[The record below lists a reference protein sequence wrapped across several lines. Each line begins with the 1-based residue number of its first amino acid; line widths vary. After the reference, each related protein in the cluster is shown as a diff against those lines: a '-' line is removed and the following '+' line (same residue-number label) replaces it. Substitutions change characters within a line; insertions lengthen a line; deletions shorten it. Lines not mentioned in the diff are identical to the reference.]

1 MDDLKDQSAVSTTA
15 TNGVVESEEVRAQ
28 EALLGDTDPSLT
40 SADDVAKALN
50 VDPSHGLSEEE
61 AKRRLAKFG
70 PNELAS
76 APPVPKWKKF
86 LAQFQDPLV
95 YLLIAATIIS
105 VIAWFIEKANAQ
117 PGAEGGEVLPFDAI
131 VIILILIVNAV
142 LGYMQEAKAEAAVEA
157 LAQMTAPQT
166 SVLRDGKVMRIN
178 TADVVPGDII
188 VLAEGDSVSA
198 DGRLVNAASL
208 RIAEASL
215 TGESVPVG
223 KKPDTLTEAKALGD
237 RANMIFNGT
246 SVTQGTGRAIVTGT
260 GMNTQVGK
268 IADMLSATEDEK
280 TPLQKEMD
288 YVSKILG
295 IAVCVI
301 AVVVLVALAVL
312 EGFNDVHDV
321 IDSLL
326 LAVSLA
332 VAAVP
337 EGLAA
342 ILTVVLA
349 LGVQRMAAHNA
360 IVKKLHSV
368 ETLGSASVI
377 CSDKTGTLTRNEMT
391 VERVVTPS
399 GEVQITGTGYA
410 PEGRMV
416 MTGGVS
422 PESEQAQIVADEVV
436 ATLVAGTLANDGELR
451 EENGRW
457 EIVGD
462 PTEVS
467 LIVAARKV
475 KADRKIKRYT
485 RVGEIPFTSER
496 KRMSIIAKDSTDS
509 DKLTVF
515 AKGAPDVLLSY
526 CTRIRVGGQVRKL
539 TEGDRQSIL
548 ATVERLSSEAYRTL
562 GEACRPLETSSL
574 ADVPGVSVNAAG
586 QVSDI
591 ADQAEAI
598 ETDLIWN
605 GMVGIIDPPRTEV
618 RDSVT
623 EAHRAGIRT
632 VMITGDHPLTAARIA
647 SDLGIIAKDGK
658 ALTGDQLDQLPDEA
672 ALELLQTKKKN
683 LRILEVA
690 EPPKGHEAIRQIDG
704 GLLVQDT
711 DLINAVGDD
720 PDAWKLVAG
729 EAADADTLKDLVFAW
744 RAIRCVKSNAILLAH
759 DQATVGI
766 GMGQVNRVDSCHLAV
781 ERANTLADGA
791 DRATGAVAASD
802 AFFPFADGAQVLI
815 DAGVKAIVQP
825 GGSIRDEEVIEAA
838 KKAGVTM
845 SLTGTRHFFH

>member
-1 MDDLKDQSAVSTTA
+1 M
-15 TNGVVESEEVRAQ
+15 
-28 EALLGDTDPSLT
+28 
-40 SADDVAKALN
+40 
-50 VDPSHGLSEEE
+50 
-61 AKRRLAKFG
+61 
-70 PNELAS
+70 
-76 APPVPKWKKF
+76 
-86 LAQFQDPLV
+86 
-95 YLLIAATIIS
+95 
-105 VIAWFIEKANAQ
+105 IAWFIEKANAQ

-223 KKPDTLTEAKALGD
+223 KKPDTLTEAKRWRPRQHDLQRHFRDARHRPRNRD
-237 RANMIFNGT
+237 RHRYEYA
-246 SVTQGTGRAIVTGT
+246 GR
-260 GMNTQVGK
+260 K

-562 GEACRPLETSSL
+562 GEACRPLETGSL
-574 ADVPGVSVNAAG
+574 ADVRCKRQRCRPGVRHRRS
-586 QVSDI
+586 
-591 ADQAEAI
+591 AEAI

-647 SDLGIIAKDGK
+647 SDL
-658 ALTGDQLDQLPDEA
+658 
-672 ALELLQTKKKN
+672 
-683 LRILEVA
+683 
-690 EPPKGHEAIRQIDG
+690 
-704 GLLVQDT
+704 
-711 DLINAVGDD
+711 
-720 PDAWKLVAG
+720 
-729 EAADADTLKDLVFAW
+729 
-744 RAIRCVKSNAILLAH
+744 
-759 DQATVGI
+759 
-766 GMGQVNRVDSCHLAV
+766 
-781 ERANTLADGA
+781 
-791 DRATGAVAASD
+791 ASSPRM
-802 AFFPFADGAQVLI
+802 ARP
-815 DAGVKAIVQP
+815 
-825 GGSIRDEEVIEAA
+825 
-838 KKAGVTM
+838 
-845 SLTGTRHFFH
+845 

>member
-166 SVLRDGKVMRIN
+166 TVLRDGKVMRIN

-301 AVVVLVALAVL
+301 AVVVLVALGHAVRL
-312 EGFNDVHDV
+312 NRAYV
-321 IDSLL
+321 I
-326 LAVSLA
+326 A
-332 VAAVP
+332 
-337 EGLAA
+337 G
-342 ILTVVLA
+342 
-349 LGVQRMAAHNA
+349 
-360 IVKKLHSV
+360 
-368 ETLGSASVI
+368 
-377 CSDKTGTLTRNEMT
+377 C
-391 VERVVTPS
+391 RV
-399 GEVQITGTGYA
+399 
-410 PEGRMV
+410 
-416 MTGGVS
+416 
-422 PESEQAQIVADEVV
+422 
-436 ATLVAGTLANDGELR
+436 
-451 EENGRW
+451 
-457 EIVGD
+457 
-462 PTEVS
+462 
-467 LIVAARKV
+467 
-475 KADRKIKRYT
+475 
-485 RVGEIPFTSER
+485 
-496 KRMSIIAKDSTDS
+496 
-509 DKLTVF
+509 
-515 AKGAPDVLLSY
+515 
-526 CTRIRVGGQVRKL
+526 
-539 TEGDRQSIL
+539 
-548 ATVERLSSEAYRTL
+548 
-562 GEACRPLETSSL
+562 
-574 ADVPGVSVNAAG
+574 
-586 QVSDI
+586 
-591 ADQAEAI
+591 
-598 ETDLIWN
+598 
-605 GMVGIIDPPRTEV
+605 
-618 RDSVT
+618 
-623 EAHRAGIRT
+623 AGIR
-632 VMITGDHPLTAARIA
+632 
-647 SDLGIIAKDGK
+647 
-658 ALTGDQLDQLPDEA
+658 EY
-672 ALELLQTKKKN
+672 
-683 LRILEVA
+683 
-690 EPPKGHEAIRQIDG
+690 
-704 GLLVQDT
+704 
-711 DLINAVGDD
+711 
-720 PDAWKLVAG
+720 
-729 EAADADTLKDLVFAW
+729 
-744 RAIRCVKSNAILLAH
+744 
-759 DQATVGI
+759 
-766 GMGQVNRVDSCHLAV
+766 
-781 ERANTLADGA
+781 
-791 DRATGAVAASD
+791 
-802 AFFPFADGAQVLI
+802 
-815 DAGVKAIVQP
+815 
-825 GGSIRDEEVIEAA
+825 
-838 KKAGVTM
+838 
-845 SLTGTRHFFH
+845 TGTALA